1 MPEHPLVRDTTEE
14 AGHIGA
20 LGQPQ
25 KCVPLG
31 GRAEESSFV
40 RLAICPGVAHCRE
53 RKTPP
58 PGDKGEK
65 TIVSSLAR

>member
-1 MPEHPLVRDTTEE
+1 MEHPLVRDTTEE
-14 AGHIGA
+14 AGPIGA

-25 KCVPLG
+25 KLAPLG

-40 RLAICPGVAHCRE
+40 RQAICPGVARCRE

-58 PGDKGEK
+58 PDDG
-65 TIVSSLAR
+65 ANA

>member
-1 MPEHPLVRDTTEE
+1 MSEHLLVRDTTEE

-25 KCVPLG
+25 KFVPLG

-40 RLAICPGVAHCRE
+40 RQAICPGVADCRE

-58 PGDKGEK
+58 PGD
-65 TIVSSLAR
+65 SANA